1 MTSFQGIAPKPSAF
15 ITSMATLQTLLESVI
30 LSMSADNPGTALIQ
44 KNKPSQISKTMLF
57 SDSAKTT
64 RGDVS
69 VFSLKP
75 TISQMPKPSQTAH
88 THDGPYKNKNNYLI
102 IPIRKTFL
110 HEGLLQKVAVAIPM
124 YTPYHS
130 YYQQ

>member
-1 MTSFQGIAPKPSAF
+1 
-15 ITSMATLQTLLESVI
+15 MATLQTLLESVI

-75 TISQMPKPSQTAH
+75 TISQVPKPSQTIQKPIGFPDKMTGSCSKHLDKLTRAKYC
-88 THDGPYKNKNNYLI
+88 TCLLNNRQSSDQAFSNMAGVMSI
-102 IPIRKTFL
+102 VRRPGSSRS
-110 HEGLLQKVAVAIPM
+110 P
-124 YTPYHS
+124 
-130 YYQQ
+130 